1 MLSSPWTASF
11 ACPSGSHRGPS
22 RLSSVSSAVSP
33 VWPSGSQS
41 LRSQFTSGPTSLLS
55 CSPIV
60 VSLTLPRGSLGGPGR
75 PDLARGYTVT
85 CVLPEPTPFTTITLD
100 GCTDFSP
107 PGTAVACLSCQVLS
121 ANLALVT
128 QTGRGL
134 GVGLGGLRVLG
145 SHGGGGRGGSARRVR
160 ALVPAER
167 GPWQWG
173 RTRLSPMWL
182 VPQPLACGLE
192 RPQTPRGVSRCCQWA
207 RSLPVAWRRVPEDPC
222 LLSLPHRG
230 HRKDLGP
237 RQGLQGAAALGLISL
252 LLFWSHRCLGQGGPR
267 ADDEDWLL
275 ILGDH

>member
-41 LRSQFTSGPTSLLS
+41 LRSQFTSGPTSHLS
-55 CSPIV
+55 CSPVV

-121 ANLALVT
+121 GNLALVT

-134 GVGLGGLRVLG
+134 GVGWGVLRVLE
-145 SHGGGGRGGSARRVR
+145 SHGGVVGAM
-160 ALVPAER
+160 PAE
-167 GPWQWG
+167 
-173 RTRLSPMWL
+173 
-182 VPQPLACGLE
+182 LE
-192 RPQTPRGVSRCCQWA
+192 
-207 RSLPVAWRRVPEDPC
+207 LPC
-222 LLSLPHRG
+222 LLSEGLGAGEDTAVADVACAAAAGLWLGGASDTTRRLPLPSVGTGLASGMEGVPEGPCLLAPPHRG

-237 RQGLQGAAALGLISL
+237 AGVCRERPPGTDPALAFLASQVPGTGWPSG
-252 LLFWSHRCLGQGGPR
+252 R
-267 ADDEDWLL
+267 
-275 ILGDH
+275 